1 MKKALEL
8 VRRLRSDEDGAA
20 LIEYTMLLGVGVV
33 AVLGSIAIIRPWIA
47 DSWANLAAGI

>member
-20 LIEYTMLLGVGVV
+20 LIEYTMLLGVAAV
-33 AVLGSIAIIRPWIA
+33 AVLGFIVVISGWITTQW
-47 DSWANLAAGI
+47 STLAAAL

>member
-20 LIEYTMLLGVGVV
+20 LIEYTLLLGMAVV
-33 AVLGSIAIIRPWIA
+33 AVLSSIAIIAPWIQT
-47 DSWANLAAGI
+47 SWSNLATGI